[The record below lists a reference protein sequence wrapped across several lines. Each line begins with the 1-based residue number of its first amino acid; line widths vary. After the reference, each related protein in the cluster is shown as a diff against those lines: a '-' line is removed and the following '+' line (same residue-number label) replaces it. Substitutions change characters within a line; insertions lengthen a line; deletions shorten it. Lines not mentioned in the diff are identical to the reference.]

1 MTRIVAS
8 VVCALGVGIVASG
21 CSGGS
26 SGGGGFA
33 PPPPASTP
41 TLSLS
46 PRSFTFSAVQGG
58 SNPATQSLSINN
70 SGGGT
75 LDWSASD
82 DAPWLSLSPTS
93 GTNAGAVT
101 LSVDIS
107 ALAPGSYS
115 GVVTVTGGNASN
127 SPQTATVSLTV
138 DPSPATQVE
147 LTSGN
152 NQVGTAGS
160 TLGSPFVV
168 TVRDAGGSP
177 VSGHSVS
184 WSVTSGGGSLSVTS
198 ATTNAQGQAQTF
210 LTLGTTAGTN
220 TVSATANGLSGSPV
234 TFSATGVAGPASQ
247 IGLASGDN
255 QAGPTGTALGAPF
268 VVTVRDANNNPVQGT
283 SVTWSVTG
291 GGGSVSAGATTTN
304 ASGQA
309 QTTLTLGSVGAINSA
324 TASSAGL
331 SGSPVAFTAIGQ
343 GLTFAKRAG
352 GTSDDAPQGVTAV
365 PGGGFIVVGQF
376 QGTATFGPG
385 EAGQTMLTSAGGYDV
400 FVARYNADGTLA
412 WAKRAGGTSDDSG
425 ARVGVFSDGS
435 SVVAGYF
442 QGSAT
447 FGPGEAGQTVLSS
460 AGSFELFVAR
470 FNADGTL
477 AWAKRAGGT
486 GADVGAGVAVRSDGT
501 CVVTGYFTGSAT
513 FGPGEAGQTILASA
527 GGFDFCL
534 ASYNAN
540 GTLAWAKRAGGT
552 GDDIGLDVAIFS
564 DGSCAATGRFMGSAT
579 FGPGEPGQTVL
590 TIGSGQGV
598 FVARFNADGTLAWA
612 RQGTPSASQPSM
624 GHGVAVLSDGSVVA
638 TGQFQIGITFGATNL
653 SSTSYACW
661 VARYLGNG
669 TLSWAKQAGSS
680 SGCIGRGVTQISNG
694 AIVVVGQFQ
703 GTSTW
708 GPGEP
713 GQTVITSTDPLNFD
727 AFLAGYQVS
736 DGSLLWAKNA
746 GGTDPENSH
755 GVCPQ
760 PDGSFVTTG
769 SYTGS
774 ATIGPGE
781 AGQATLNSSSTV
793 VSDVFVAKYFPY

>member
-1 MTRIVAS
+1 MTTRIVVS
-8 VVCALGVGIVASG
+8 VLWALGVGIVASG

-26 SGGGGFA
+26 SGGGGFV
-33 PPPPASTP
+33 PPPPPPSTP
-41 TLSLS
+41 VIALS
-46 PRSFTFSAVQGG
+46 PSSFTFSAVQGG
-58 SNPATQSLSINN
+58 PNPPTQSLTVNN
-70 SGGGT
+70 SGAGT
-75 LDWSASD
+75 LSWSATD
-82 DAPWLSLSPTS
+82 DAAWLSLSPTS
-93 GTNAGAVT
+93 GTNGGAVV

-115 GVVTVTGGNASN
+115 AVVTVTASGASN
-127 SPQTATVSLTV
+127 SPQTAAVSLTV
-138 DPSPATQVE
+138 SPSPATQVA

-168 TVRDAGGSP
+168 TVRDGSSNP
-177 VSGHSVS
+177 VSGFTVS
-184 WSVTSGGGSLSVTS
+184 WSVSSGGGNLSASST
-198 ATTNAQGQAQTF
+198 TTNAQGQAQTY
-210 LTLGTTAGTN
+210 LTLGTTAGGN
-220 TVSATANGLSGSPV
+220 TVTATASGLSGSPV
-234 TFSATGVAGPASQ
+234 TFTATGVAGPATQ
-247 IGLASGDN
+247 IALTSGNN
-255 QAGPTGTALGAPF
+255 QAGPSGTALGAPF
-268 VVTVRDANNNPVQGT
+268 VVTVRDANNNAVQGT
-283 SVTWSVTG
+283 SVNWSVTG

-343 GLTFAKRAG
+343 GLTYARRAG
-352 GTSDDAPQGVTAV
+352 GTSDDGAQGVTAV
-365 PGGGFIVVGQF
+365 PGGGFIVTGQF

-385 EAGQTMLTSAGGYDV
+385 EASQTMLTSAGGYDV

-412 WAKRAGGTSDDSG
+412 WAKRAGSTSDDSG

-447 FGPGEAGQTVLSS
+447 FGPGEAGQTVLAS
-460 AGSFELFVAR
+460 AGGLELFVAR

-486 GADVGAGVAVRSDGT
+486 GSDVGAGVAVRSDGT

-513 FGPGEAGQTILASA
+513 FGPGEAGQTVLTSA
-527 GGFDFCL
+527 GGFDMCL

-552 GDDIGLDVAIFS
+552 SDDIGLDVATFP
-564 DGSCAATGRFMGSAT
+564 DGSCAATGRFMTSAT
-579 FGPGEPGQTVL
+579 FGPGEAGQTVL
-590 TIGSGQGV
+590 TIASGQGV

-612 RQGTPSASQPSM
+612 RQGTPNATQPSV
-624 GHGVAVLSDGSVVA
+624 GNGIAVLSDGSVVA

-661 VARYLGNG
+661 VARYLGDG
-669 TLSWAKQAGSS
+669 TLSWAKQAGSA
-680 SGCIGRGVTQISNG
+680 SGCIGRAVTQLTNG
-694 AIVVVGQFQ
+694 VIVVVGQFQ

-708 GPGEP
+708 GPGEA
-713 GQTVITSTDPLNFD
+713 GQVVITSAGNFD

-736 DGSLLWAKNA
+736 DGSLRWAKNA
-746 GGTDPENSH
+746 GGANPEN
-755 GVCPQ
+755 GLGACPQ
-760 PDGSFVTTG
+760 PDGSLITTG
-769 SYTGS
+769 SYSGS
-774 ATIGPGE
+774 ATFGPGE
-781 AGQATLNSSSTV
+781 SGQAVLTSSSTV
-793 VSDVFVAKYFPY
+793 VGDVFVAKYFPY